1 MGRDTVLSAFGR
13 WISQHFLRIQSG
25 VWERSEGGPPT
36 FILYPQKDGVVSAE
50 MRKTLAGA
58 CVWEG
63 WTLKCSAE
71 EKVKVR
77 CVFDTPVSCQGG
89 QVSVGTLRRN
99 IWAGDTDV
107 GVTLRK

>member
-1 MGRDTVLSAFGR
+1 MYCDRRKIGLYQQRWGRPWQQPVVGR
-13 WISQHFLRIQSG
+13 
-25 VWERSEGGPPT
+25 GGH
-36 FILYPQKDGVVSAE
+36 
-50 MRKTLAGA
+50 
-58 CVWEG
+58 
-63 WTLKCSAE
+63 LKCSAE

-77 CVFDTPVSCQGG
+77 CLLDTPVSCQGG

>member
-1 MGRDTVLSAFGR
+1 MWG
-13 WISQHFLRIQSG
+13 
-25 VWERSEGGPPT
+25 RSEGGHST
-36 FILYPQKDGVVSAE
+36 FVLYPQKDGVISAE
-50 MRKTLAGA
+50 MGKTLAGA
-58 CVWEG
+58 CVGEVWA
-63 WTLKCSAE
+63 LKHSAE